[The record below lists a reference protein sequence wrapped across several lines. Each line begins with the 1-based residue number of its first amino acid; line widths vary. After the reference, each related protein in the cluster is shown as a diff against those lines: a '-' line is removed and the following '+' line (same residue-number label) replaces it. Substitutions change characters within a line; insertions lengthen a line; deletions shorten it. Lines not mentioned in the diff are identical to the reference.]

1 MDIEIIREKIKD
13 SHSMAMTKKL
23 LTPAELVTVLK
34 SDTPDDESFSD
45 DDAMLIA
52 QILQMV
58 SEKNYSVRHA
68 WFLMETCKNM
78 IPAIA
83 TFQI

>member
-13 SHSMAMTKKL
+13 SHSMATTKEL
-23 LTPAELVTVLK
+23 LTPAELVTVLMN
-34 SDTPDDESFSD
+34 DTPDDEPFSD

-68 WFLMETCKNM
+68 RFLMETCKSM

>member
-13 SHSMAMTKKL
+13 SHSMATTKEL
-23 LTPAELVTVLK
+23 LTPAELVTVLMN
-34 SDTPDDESFSD
+34 DTPDDEPFSD

-68 WFLMETCKNM
+68 HFLMETCKNM